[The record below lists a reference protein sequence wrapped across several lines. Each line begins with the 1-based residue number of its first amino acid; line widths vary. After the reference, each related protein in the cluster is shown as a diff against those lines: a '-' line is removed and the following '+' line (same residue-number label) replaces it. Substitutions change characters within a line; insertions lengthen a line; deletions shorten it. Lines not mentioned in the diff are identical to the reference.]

1 MLDKTNPWRVWIFS
15 LFIAIMPLSF
25 ALPVK
30 AKALPAMVL
39 FLTGLYLLAARAEVR
54 AAYRRAAPVLLPAAV
69 AFVFWVGN
77 VAYHDV
83 AWREFD
89 VTSHML
95 AFLVIGAT
103 FAMPLH
109 TAVLRIGFSASA
121 GVLGLV
127 CLEQRYVEGI
137 DRVYGI
143 NNGEWGAIEF
153 GMFML
158 TLSLIAILQ
167 ALRGEVRPRERAMHA
182 VFAVLGF
189 YGALL
194 TQSRGPLLAFVP
206 VFAALMLIQG
216 RRTGR
221 WRQSVLALV
230 IGVGAAGVAATTLHG
245 EMVERLAAV
254 KDEVATYSKQDATGA
269 VRERLEMWRTARMAV
284 IAHPVTGVGMNQF
297 GPFAR
302 ARIADGKVNPS
313 VVRYDHPHSEYLEWA
328 ATGGVPGLV
337 ILILLFGG
345 SLVFFG
351 RHALNPDN
359 AIAMPACAGFS
370 TTAMYALCAL
380 TDNVFYRAMPHSL
393 YFFITLGLAVYVGHA
408 LNRRSAAAGVS

>member
-1 MLDKTNPWRVWIFS
+1 VLDKTNPWRVWIFS
-15 LFIAIMPLSF
+15 LLIAIMPLSF
-25 ALPVK
+25 ALPIK
-30 AKALPAMVL
+30 AKALPALIL
-39 FLTGLYLLAARAEVR
+39 FLTGLWMLATSADVR
-54 AAYRRAAPVLLPAAV
+54 RAYRRAAPVLAPAAI
-69 AFVFWVGN
+69 AFAFWAVNVGAHGVN
-77 VAYHDV
+77 
-83 AWREFD
+83 WREFD
-89 VTSHML
+89 VTSHIL
-95 AFLVIGAT
+95 AFLVIAAT
-103 FAMPLH
+103 FALPFR
-109 TAVLRIGFSASA
+109 TAVLRIGFSGSA

-127 CLEQRYVEGI
+127 CVEQHYVEHI

-158 TLSLIAILQ
+158 VLSLIAIVQ
-167 ALRGEVRPRERAMHA
+167 ALRGELRPRERAMHA
-182 VFAVLGF
+182 VFAAIGF

-230 IGVGAAGVAATTLHG
+230 IGVAAAGLAATTLHG

-254 KDEVATYSKQDATGA
+254 KDEVATYSEQDATGA

-302 ARIADGKVNPS
+302 ARIADGEVNPS

-328 ATGGVPGLV
+328 ATGGIPGLLV
-337 ILILLFGG
+337 LMLLFGG
-345 SLVFFG
+345 SLVYFG

-370 TTAMYALCAL
+370 TTAMYALCAF

-393 YFFITLGLAVYVGHA
+393 YFFITLGLAVYVGRV
-408 LNRRSAAAGVS
+408 LDRRRVGAGAS

>member
-1 MLDKTNPWRVWIFS
+1 MLDKTNPWRVWILS
-15 LFIAIMPLSF
+15 LLIAIMPLSF

-30 AKALPAMVL
+30 AKAVPALIL
-39 FLTGLYLLAARAEVR
+39 FLTGLWVLATRADVR
-54 AAYRRAAPVLLPAAV
+54 RAYRRAAPVLAPAAI
-69 AFVFWVGN
+69 AFVFWAVNVGAHGVN
-77 VAYHDV
+77 
-83 AWREFD
+83 WREFD
-89 VTSHML
+89 VTSHIL
-95 AFLVIGAT
+95 AFLVIAAT
-103 FAMPLH
+103 FALPLR
-109 TAVLRIGFSASA
+109 TAALRVGFSGSA
-121 GVLGLV
+121 GVLGLICV
-127 CLEQRYVEGI
+127 EQHYIEHI
-137 DRVYGI
+137 DRAYGI

-158 TLSLIAILQ
+158 VLSLIAIVQ
-167 ALRGEVRPRERAMHA
+167 ALRGELRSRERAMHA
-182 VFAVLGF
+182 VFAVMGF

-230 IGVGAAGVAATTLHG
+230 IGVAAAGLAATTLHG

-254 KDEVATYSKQDATGA
+254 KDEVATYSEQDATGA

-302 ARIADGKVNPS
+302 ARIADGEVNPS

-328 ATGGVPGLV
+328 ATGGIPGLLV
-337 ILILLFGG
+337 LVLLFGG
-345 SLVFFG
+345 SLIYFG
-351 RHALNPDN
+351 RHALNRDN

-393 YFFITLGLAVYVGHA
+393 YFFLTLGLAVYVGRA
-408 LNRRSAAAGVS
+408 LDRHRTGAGAS

>member
-15 LFIAIMPLSF
+15 LLIAIMPLSF

-30 AKALPAMVL
+30 AKALPALIL
-39 FLTGLYLLAARAEVR
+39 FLTGLWVLATRTDVR
-54 AAYRRAAPVLLPAAV
+54 RAYRRAAPVLVPAAI
-69 AFVFWVGN
+69 AIVFWAVNVGAHGVN
-77 VAYHDV
+77 
-83 AWREFD
+83 WREFD
-89 VTSHML
+89 VTSHIL
-95 AFLVIGAT
+95 AFLVIAAT
-103 FAMPLH
+103 FALPLR
-109 TAVLRIGFSASA
+109 TSALRFGFSGSA
-121 GVLGLV
+121 GILGMV
-127 CLEQRYVEGI
+127 CVEQHYIEHI
-137 DRVYGI
+137 DRAYGI

-158 TLSLIAILQ
+158 VLSLIAIVQ
-167 ALRGEVRPRERAMHA
+167 ALRGELRPRERAMHA
-182 VFAVLGF
+182 VFAATGF

-221 WRQSVLALV
+221 WRQSVLALIV
-230 IGVGAAGVAATTLHG
+230 GVAAAGLAATTLHG

-254 KDEVATYSKQDATGA
+254 KDEVATYSEQDATGA

-302 ARIADGKVNPS
+302 ARIADGQVNPS

-328 ATGGVPGLV
+328 ATGGIPGLL
-337 ILILLFGG
+337 ILVLLFGG
-345 SLVFFG
+345 SLIYFV
-351 RHALNPDN
+351 RHALNRDN

-393 YFFITLGLAVYVGHA
+393 YFFITLGLAVYVGRA
-408 LNRRSAAAGVS
+408 LDRHRVGAGVS

>member
-1 MLDKTNPWRVWIFS
+1 MLDKTNPWRVWILS
-15 LFIAIMPLSF
+15 LLIAIMPLSF

-30 AKALPAMVL
+30 AKAVPALIL
-39 FLTGLYLLAARAEVR
+39 FLTGLWVLATRADVR
-54 AAYRRAAPVLLPAAV
+54 RAYRRAAPVLAPAAI
-69 AFVFWVGN
+69 AFVFWAVNVGAHGVN
-77 VAYHDV
+77 
-83 AWREFD
+83 WREFD
-89 VTSHML
+89 VTSHIL
-95 AFLVIGAT
+95 AFLVIAAT
-103 FAMPLH
+103 FALPLR
-109 TAVLRIGFSASA
+109 TAALRVGFSGSA
-121 GVLGLV
+121 GVLGLICV
-127 CLEQRYVEGI
+127 EQRYIEHI
-137 DRVYGI
+137 DRAYGI

-158 TLSLIAILQ
+158 VLSLIAIVQ
-167 ALRGEVRPRERAMHA
+167 ALRGELRSRERAMHA
-182 VFAVLGF
+182 VFAVMGF

-230 IGVGAAGVAATTLHG
+230 IGVAAAGLAATTLHG

-254 KDEVATYSKQDATGA
+254 KDEVATYSEQDATGA

-302 ARIADGKVNPS
+302 ARIADGEVNPS

-328 ATGGVPGLV
+328 ATGGIPGLLV
-337 ILILLFGG
+337 LVLLFGG
-345 SLVFFG
+345 SLIYFG
-351 RHALNPDN
+351 RHALNRDN

-393 YFFITLGLAVYVGHA
+393 YFFLTLGLAVYLGRA
-408 LNRRSAAAGVS
+408 LDRHRTGAGAS

>member
-15 LFIAIMPLSF
+15 LLIAIMPLSF

-30 AKALPAMVL
+30 AKALPALIL
-39 FLTGLYLLAARAEVR
+39 FLTGLWILATRADVR
-54 AAYRRAAPVLLPAAV
+54 RAYRRAAPVLAPAAI
-69 AFVFWVGN
+69 AFVFWAVNVGAHG
-77 VAYHDV
+77 VE
-83 AWREFD
+83 WREFD
-89 VTSHML
+89 VTSHIL
-95 AFLVIGAT
+95 AFLVIAAT
-103 FAMPLH
+103 FALPFR
-109 TAVLRIGFSASA
+109 AAALRAGFSASA

-127 CLEQRYVEGI
+127 CVEQHYIEHI

-158 TLSLIAILQ
+158 VLSLIAIVQ
-167 ALRGEVRPRERAMHA
+167 ALRGELRPRERAIHA
-182 VFAVLGF
+182 ACAVIGF

-230 IGVGAAGVAATTLHG
+230 IGVAAAGLAATTLHG

-254 KDEVATYSKQDATGA
+254 KDEVATYSEQDATGA

-302 ARIADGKVNPS
+302 ARIADGEVNPS

-328 ATGGVPGLV
+328 ATGGIPGLL
-337 ILILLFGG
+337 ILVLLFGG
-345 SLVFFG
+345 SLVYFG
-351 RHALNPDN
+351 RHALHPDN
-359 AIAMPACAGFS
+359 GIAMPACAGFS

-393 YFFITLGLAVYVGHA
+393 YFFITLGLAVYVGRA
-408 LNRRSAAAGVS
+408 LDRHRVGTDAP